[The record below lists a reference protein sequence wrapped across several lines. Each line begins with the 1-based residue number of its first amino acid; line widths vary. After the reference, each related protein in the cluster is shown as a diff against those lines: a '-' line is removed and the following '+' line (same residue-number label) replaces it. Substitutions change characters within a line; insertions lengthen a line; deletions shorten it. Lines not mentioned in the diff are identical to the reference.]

1 MPFGVFIR
9 ERYRALADPNMK
21 FSKMDDLCKLAYV
34 ASCELLAGRRPDCP
48 AERIGVVLANR
59 SASLDSDMRHQA
71 VIDADDGGGASPAV
85 FVYTLPN
92 IMLGQIAIKHGLKGE
107 STFFAFP
114 DKSCNF
120 IRKYAEGL
128 IAQGRMDA
136 VVWGWCELCGGE
148 YDCELTLT
156 EKLE

>member
-1 MPFGVFIR
+1 MGR
-9 ERYRALADPNMK
+9 KAH
-21 FSKMDDLCKLAYV
+21 KMLQDAMS
-34 ASCELLAGRRPDCP
+34 AFA
-48 AERIGVVLANR
+48 AEDEA
-59 SASLDSDMRHQA
+59 AAKA